1 MKSIATVQRSR
12 VSTRP
17 CKRFVSPAPEKVTGV
32 YRLSVMSEKPFLV
45 DIGRRFSNV
54 RSLEVFHG
62 LPMYLDSLTNV
73 SGLDFWGSRDNPLK
87 FSLKLKKRKSAGF
100 RITADEVLPEQ
111 LQLEERVEVG
121 SLNTRMPYDGLWK
134 HIRKMREERNPRL
147 KYHFLN
153 DESSLDVNEVVATS
167 FSLGLGG
174 LYVIPLVLSALG
186 LSYAAMVTVSVSCD
200 PWRTYI
206 DGRLYKNL
214 KEIRVQL
221 REGNITGYM
230 TA

>member
-1 MKSIATVQRSR
+1 MKSVATVKGSR
-12 VSTRP
+12 VSAKP
-17 CKRFVSPAPEKVTGV
+17 CKRFVSPAPEKVTGI
-32 YRLSVMSEKPFLV
+32 YRFSVMSEKPFFV
-45 DIGRRFSNV
+45 DIGRRFSDV

-73 SGLDFWGSRDNPLK
+73 SGVDFWGPRDNPVK
-87 FSLKLKKRKSAGF
+87 FSLRLKKGRSVCF

-111 LQLEERVEVG
+111 LQLEDRMEIG
-121 SLNTRMPYDGLWK
+121 SLNTRMPYDGLWR

-153 DESSLDVNEVVATS
+153 DESSLDVNEVVASS
-167 FSLGLGG
+167 FAVGVGG
-174 LYVIPLVLSALG
+174 LLVIPFVLSVLG
-186 LSYAAMVTVSVSCD
+186 LSTAATVMVSVSCD

-206 DGRLYKNL
+206 NGRLYKNL
-214 KEIRVQL
+214 KEIRVQV

>member
-1 MKSIATVQRSR
+1 MKSVATVKGSR
-12 VSTRP
+12 VSTKP
-17 CKRFVSPAPEKVTGV
+17 SKRFVSPTPERVTGI
-32 YRLSVMSEKPFLV
+32 YRFSVTSERPFLV

-62 LPMYLDSLTNV
+62 LPMYLDSFTNV
-73 SGLDFWGSRDNPLK
+73 SGVEFWGPRNDPMK
-87 FSLKLKKRKSAGF
+87 FSLKLKKGRSASF

-111 LQLEERVEVG
+111 LQLEERMEIG
-121 SLNTRMPYDGLWK
+121 SLNTRMPYDGLWR

-147 KYHFLN
+147 KYHFLD
-153 DESSLDVNEVVATS
+153 DESSLDVNEVVVSS
-167 FSLGLGG
+167 FAAGIGG
-174 LYVIPLVLSALG
+174 LFLIPVVLSALG
-186 LSYAAMVTVSVSCD
+186 LSAPVMVAVSASLD

-206 DGRLYKNL
+206 NGRLYKNL
-214 KEIRVQL
+214 KEIKVKM